1 MFYLE
6 EKVDN
11 MFKFFI
17 PKCYSIVILAGTLYM
32 LLHNVSLIN
41 EDNGFHIIPVN
52 NVLKRKLYEINSL
65 VNDIKISESLENV
78 NDSVNNTE
86 NEIKLKVQEILS
98 HNDNNFNLFKKY
110 ESIFS
115 GLNNDEVYKT
125 YELYLTDENVKSRF
139 NNMKDIEYNKEIK
152 ELNEETLNKETLRHI
167 WIDIKSNE
175 EHKYFKMI
183 RNIYHMLMHMKVKYK
198 EVNIFT
204 NDLWRECYSNYLSE
218 KKNVEYFLNE
228 MFNDWFLHSNIK
240 LDEFK
245 IIILGTKLI
254 YRRLLNYIEKK
265 NKGIII
271 NAFKEKIK
279 ERKLPNSKIEE
290 MYKIDFERKNEKK
303 KNKMLNYYLKK
314 RNYYPEMNDQ
324 IFINDDKYM
333 TDVNYYLDGNKNEKK
348 YIYDDVDETD
358 EYDTKLLF
366 DEKMNEDMIKTEED
380 IIKKI
385 DEKVTEQY
393 DEDNVSELG
402 EDNVAKTIED
412 NVAKTIEDKVDKKI
426 EDNVAK
432 TVEDNVAKTVEDNVA
447 KTVEDNVAKTVEDN
461 VAKTVENK
469 VDKTVKNKVAKTVEN
484 KAAKTGKNKVSK
496 TGENYVKESGKPN
509 VKEFKQKVEKM
520 KIHEDKTK
528 HYVKEKEDNKYD
540 EKTMATIF
548 DGTSSYTDSSS
559 LYSDHSSTK
568 DKNSRR
574 YLSILEE
581 LPDAGE
587 TQGVISYVKD
597 AELKDNDS
605 VFEEQYLTNNRPI
618 VYEQTKD
625 AGETRFKVVKNK
637 KHRKKKNIRK
647 SLV

>member
-41 EDNGFHIIPVN
+41 QDNGFHIIPVN
-52 NVLKRKLYEINSL
+52 NVLKRKLYEINSV

-183 RNIYHMLMHMKVKYK
+183 RNIYNMLMHMKVKYK

-218 KKNVEYFLNE
+218 KKNVEHFLNE

-432 TVEDNVAKTVEDNVA
+432 TVEDNVAKTVENKVA
-447 KTVEDNVAKTVEDN
+447 KTG
-461 VAKTVENK
+461 
-469 VDKTVKNKVAKTVEN
+469 KNKVAKTVEN
-484 KAAKTGKNKVSK
+484 KAAKTGKNKVAKTIEDKVAK

-559 LYSDHSSTK
+559 LFSDHSSTK
-568 DKNSRR
+568 DKNSHT
-574 YLSILEE
+574 YSSILEE

-597 AELKDNDS
+597 NDS
-605 VFEEQYLTNNRPI
+605 VFKIQYLTNNRPI

>member
-1 MFYLE
+1 MLYLE

-52 NVLKRKLYEINSL
+52 NVLKRKLYEINS
-65 VNDIKISESLENV
+65 VDKHIKFSESLENV
-78 NDSVNNTE
+78 NDLVNNTK
-86 NEIKLKVQEILS
+86 NEIEPKVQEILS

-125 YELYLTDENVKSRF
+125 YELYLTDENVKSRY
-139 NNMKDIEYNKEIK
+139 NNSKDSEYNKKIK
-152 ELNEETLNKETLRHI
+152 ELNEETLNKKTLRHI
-167 WIDIKSNE
+167 WINIKSNE

-183 RNIYHMLMHMKVKYK
+183 RKIYHMLMHMKVKYK
-198 EVNIFT
+198 EDNIFT

-218 KKNVEYFLNE
+218 KKNVEHLLKE
-228 MFNDWFLHSNIK
+228 MFNNWFLHSNIN

-254 YRRLLNYIEKK
+254 YRQLLNNIEKK

-279 ERKLPNSKIEE
+279 ERKLRNSKIAE

-314 RNYYPEMNDQ
+314 RNYYPEMNDK
-324 IFINDDKYM
+324 IFIKDNKYM
-333 TDVNYYLDGNKNEKK
+333 TDVNYYLDGNKNEIK
-348 YIYDDVDETD
+348 YIDADVDETD
-358 EYDTKLLF
+358 GYDTKLLF
-366 DEKMNEDMIKTEED
+366 DEKKNQDMVKTEEG

-393 DEDNVSELG
+393 DEDKVSETREDNVSEIEDNVSEIEDNVSEIEDNVSETG
-402 EDNVAKTIED
+402 EDNVSEAGED
-412 NVAKTIEDKVDKKI
+412 NVYETG
-426 EDNVAK
+426 EDNVVK
-432 TVEDNVAKTVEDNVA
+432 TGEDNVPKIKEHNVLKTV
-447 KTVEDNVAKTVEDN
+447 
-461 VAKTVENK
+461 
-469 VDKTVKNKVAKTVEN
+469 
-484 KAAKTGKNKVSK
+484 
-496 TGENYVKESGKPN
+496 ENYVKESGKPN
-509 VKEFKQKVEKM
+509 VKEFEQKVEKM
-520 KIHEDKTK
+520 KIHEEKTK
-528 HYVKEKEDNKYD
+528 QYVKEKEDNESDD
-540 EKTMATIF
+540 ETMATIF

-568 DKNSRR
+568 DKDMDTYS
-574 YLSILEE
+574 SIQEE
-581 LPDAGE
+581 LSDAGE
-587 TQGVISYVKD
+587 TRGERSVVEEAEIKD
-597 AELKDNDS
+597 DDS
-605 VFEEQYLTNNRPI
+605 VFDDQYLTNNKPI
-618 VYEQTKD
+618 VYEQAKG
-625 AGETRFKVVKNK
+625 AGETRFKIVQNK
-637 KHRKKKNIRK
+637 KHRKKKKKNIRK